1 MIYQFVFSLVSLL
14 SLKIPEFFGKYYILI
29 MQNHLNSSQTVCY
42 GACSESNNIG
52 RLPPVD

>member
-1 MIYQFVFSLVSLL
+1 MW
-14 SLKIPEFFGKYYILI
+14 KYYILI